1 MTKIIGLT
9 GGIGSGKTTVANFFK
24 EKGIPVYIADDEAR
38 ILMEKE
44 ELVKEIE
51 VLFNENVLNE
61 DGKLDRKKISQ
72 IVFKNPNKLNELNAV
87 IHPKVKKH
95 FEEWLLN
102 HSKFPFVIKEVAI
115 LFETNGHLSC
125 DATILVTAPIEIR
138 IQRVMLRDN
147 KTKAEV
153 LQIIKNQL
161 SDEEKIPLATYVIVN
176 ENLTKMHKEAE
187 KILSKLKNL

>member
-1 MTKIIGLT
+1 MTRIIGLT

-38 ILMEKE
+38 LLMENE
-44 ELVKEIE
+44 EMVKEIQL
-51 VLFNENVLNE
+51 LFNENIVNE
-61 DGKLDRKKISQ
+61 EGKLDRKKISQ
-72 IVFKNPNKLNELNAV
+72 IVFKNSSKLKELNAL

-95 FEEWLLN
+95 FEDWLLK

-115 LFETNGHLSC
+115 LFETNGHLTC
-125 DATILVTAPIEIR
+125 DATILVTAPLEIR
-138 IQRVMLRDN
+138 IQRVMHRDN
-147 KTKAEV
+147 KTKEEV
-153 LQIIKNQL
+153 LQVIKNQL

-187 KILSKLKNL
+187 KILLKLKNL

>member
-44 ELVKEIE
+44 ELVKEIQ

-95 FEEWLLN
+95 FEEWLLK

-115 LFETNGHLSC
+115 LFETNGYLSC

-138 IQRVMLRDN
+138 IQRVMHRDN